1 MGKNKGMGRIVT
13 SVTISPEFFQIAKDL
28 NITFTEAI
36 RVGLSLMFAERG
48 VKEYDNNLNICRR
61 AEIVRQKLEEVSNEL
76 AELKEKQN
84 AR

>member
-13 SVTISPEFFQIAKDL
+13 SVTISPEFFQIAKEL

-48 VKEYDNNLNICRR
+48 IKEYDNDLNICRR
-61 AEIVRQKLEEVSNEL
+61 AEMIRLKLEETSQEL
-76 AELKEKQN
+76 NDLKEKHGL
-84 AR
+84 